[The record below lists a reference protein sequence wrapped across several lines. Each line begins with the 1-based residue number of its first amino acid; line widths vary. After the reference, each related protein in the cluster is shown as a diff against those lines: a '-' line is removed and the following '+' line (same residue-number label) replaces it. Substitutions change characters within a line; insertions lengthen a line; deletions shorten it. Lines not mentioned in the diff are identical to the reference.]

1 MNFFTFVFTFVFSLR
16 AGFWIFFP
24 AFPGRRSRISF
35 LRRGLGS
42 SFLLFLAGGPEFPSC
57 GGVLELLSSFS
68 WQNVQN
74 FFLAARDRTFILLFH
89 DGRSIFLLLHS
100 LFGHFSLVPR
110 QNVQNFFLAAGFW
123 IFFPA
128 FLGGM
133 SRISFL
139 RRGFGY
145 SFQLFLTGGPEF
157 NTIRHI
163 LHLKRLIQHYSCNFF
178 MLYCNKQIL

>member
-24 AFPGRRSRISF
+24 AFPGRRSRISFLRRGLGYSFHLFMTGCPEFLSCGGFWIFFLHFPGGMSRISF

-89 DGRSIFLLLHS
+89 DGRSICLLLHS
-100 LFGHFSLVPR
+100 LFGHFSLVP
-110 QNVQNFFLAAGFW
+110 AAEDPESSLGGKGLD
-123 IFFPA
+123 IYPA
-128 FLGGM
+128 F
-133 SRISFL
+133 SWR
-139 RRGFGY
+139 
-145 SFQLFLTGGPEF
+145 
-157 NTIRHI
+157 
-163 LHLKRLIQHYSCNFF
+163 
-178 MLYCNKQIL
+178 